1 MHHRSLK
8 TRTAWNIYWTRYS
21 EEEGS
26 AVFQNCTDTVRMY
39 FTVREVFFT
48 LYRPPYPPVAQLRG
62 RRPLGP
68 HTAASFYPPRPVGV
82 GRRRRLDVVYYV
94 PLNLITQTNIA
105 TVRMM
110 WTRGAS

>member
-8 TRTAWNIYWTRYS
+8 TRTAWNISWTRYS

-26 AVFQNCTDTVRMY
+26 AVLQKCTYTLRTRTGGFY
-39 FTVREVFFT
+39 FFS

-82 GRRRRLDVVYYV
+82 GRRRRLVVV
-94 PLNLITQTNIA
+94 
-105 TVRMM
+105 
-110 WTRGAS
+110 